1 MRIKMIISRLL
12 FAMTICFFSYSCGG
26 EESSTT
32 QAPVDKRT
40 TKAPAKI
47 PWPERPGKA
56 AADKERAKKIQ
67 ELIEKLDG
75 DDAREAYDAVLKLSM
90 FGDETAVEPL
100 MDIAERESGMMRTA
114 ALQALGSIGDK
125 RAFNLILDA
134 LNDAKKKDRGQVL
147 KLEVM
152 QDSRP
157 DPVTFYKIQDLTPLP
172 FIGDVISQVDLF
184 SLNQPSAIRFKQG
197 GESSCQQYSSMVLSW
212 IKTKV
217 GI

>member
-134 LNDAKKKDRGQVL
+134 LNDDELSVRRNAASGLGNFRD
-147 KLEVM
+147 E
-152 QDSRP
+152 
-157 DPVTFYKIQDLTPLP
+157 
-172 FIGDVISQVDLF
+172 
-184 SLNQPSAIRFKQG
+184 SAIEPLIEALEDEDGWIRMNALGSLQKITNQDFPDYDAWRKW
-197 GESSCQQYSSMVLSW
+197 YSER
-212 IKTKV
+212 
-217 GI
+217 